1 MTDPRPA
8 EPEFAADARV
18 VHGGGDPEE
27 RAAAIAALV
36 AAIRAMPARTP
47 PANGSAANESDA
59 NGSLSLWKASARG
72 VRQPFSA
79 GPARWRSFDG
89 RNI

>member
-8 EPEFAADARV
+8 EPDFAADARV

-36 AAIRAMPARTP
+36 AAIRAMPTRTP
-47 PANGSAANESDA
+47 PANGSAANE
-59 NGSLSLWKASARG
+59 SLWKASARG